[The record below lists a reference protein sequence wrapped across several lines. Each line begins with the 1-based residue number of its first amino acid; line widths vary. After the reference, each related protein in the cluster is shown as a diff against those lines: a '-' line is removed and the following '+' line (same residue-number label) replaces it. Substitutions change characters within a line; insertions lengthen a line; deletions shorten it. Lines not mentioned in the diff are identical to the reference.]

1 VEQRRQELEARHEG
15 DRNPFLR
22 AEAFGLHDLIDP
34 RETRPITVDF
44 VRQAQIALRSS
55 LGPKLRGVRP

>member
-1 VEQRRQELEARHEG
+1 MYIA

-34 RETRPITVDF
+34 RETRPIICEWVAR
-44 VRQAQIALRSS
+44 VQGSLRTE
-55 LGPKLRGVRP
+55 LGPKYRMMRP